1 MKTVLSDLSH
11 DSTESDRYDYL
22 LALLIF
28 DTHSGCRQWY
38 GCCLA
43 TSHVDTEFPEPRIKH
58 KIFMVCVLKKG
69 ATVCGTGI
77 RPPRPGLRPAAAN
90 PKAPAQLPQEM

>member
-1 MKTVLSDLSH
+1 MKTALSDLSH

-43 TSHVDTEFPEPRIKH
+43 TSHLNTEFPEPRIKH

-69 ATVCGTGI
+69 GGEKDMIVRNQSEICRWLYVIKELNEYG
-77 RPPRPGLRPAAAN
+77 
-90 PKAPAQLPQEM
+90 K